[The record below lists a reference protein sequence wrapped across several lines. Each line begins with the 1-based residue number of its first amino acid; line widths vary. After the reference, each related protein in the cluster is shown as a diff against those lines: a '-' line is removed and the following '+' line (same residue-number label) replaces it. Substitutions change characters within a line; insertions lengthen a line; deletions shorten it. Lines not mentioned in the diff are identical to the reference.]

1 MLNSVFEDLYM
12 EFVGEGLMCGKGD
25 GDDNDFIE
33 EEGFS
38 VN

>member
-25 GDDNDFIE
+25 SDEKDFIE

>member
-12 EFVGEGLMCGKGD
+12 EFVGEGLMCGNGD
-25 GDDNDFIE
+25 GDEKDFIE

-38 VN
+38 LN